1 MARSQVYQFDSAAIY
16 KKTIFDFINDI
27 RPCGGVTETAP
38 FMGIKTNGVGGETG
52 PLGWQL
58 VLPYLIAIHY
68 RHYGNVNLLAE
79 SLPFLEKQILSLE
92 MRDFDD
98 LVTCCLGDW
107 EAAFMICVITKMA
120 RQLSISPVLVSII
133 IIC

>member
-1 MARSQVYQFDSAAIY
+1 
-16 KKTIFDFINDI
+16 DFINDI

-68 RHYGNVNLLAE
+68 PHYGNVNLLAE
-79 SLPFLEKQILSLE
+79 SLPFLEKQILSL
-92 MRDFDD
+92 
-98 LVTCCLGDW
+98 
-107 EAAFMICVITKMA
+107 
-120 RQLSISPVLVSII
+120 
-133 IIC
+133 

>member
-1 MARSQVYQFDSAAIY
+1 M
-16 KKTIFDFINDI
+16 
-27 RPCGGVTETAP
+27 
-38 FMGIKTNGVGGETG
+38 
-52 PLGWQL
+52 
-58 VLPYLIAIHY
+58 IAIHY

-98 LVTCCLGDW
+98 LVTCCLVTG

-120 RQLSISPVLVSII
+120 RQLSI
-133 IIC
+133 